1 MLKRKCDLDL
11 SSSLHL
17 WWITMS
23 YALTPLTPVWCE
35 VNVLSIYLS
44 IFLFFI
50 LFSFCYCLSFFLLS
64 FIYLCFFF
72 FSNTIRPR
80 KIKNEFIGIILIGKR
95 FIRE

>member
-17 WWITMS
+17 WWVMMS

-35 VNVLSIYLS
+35 VNVLSLYS
-44 IFLFFI
+44 FLFVI
-50 LFSFCYCLSFFLLS
+50 VFLLL
-64 FIYLCFFF
+64 FICYYL

-80 KIKNEFIGIILIGKR
+80 KIKNKFIGIILIGKR